1 MHPRTLRLTLALL
14 AAASLSTHAATY
26 RVGFGTGCTHGS
38 IQDAIDDAADD
49 PDVADI
55 IHIATNQAYDDIELD
70 IHDQH
75 VALQGGYADCT
86 AAGSNGQRTTLD
98 GDGDHSVVRIHGDGD
113 VVLSGLV
120 LTGGH
125 APMSNTGYGGGL
137 RIDGG
142 PHLVS
147 LTNMLVNNNE
157 AGHGGGISV
166 RNTHSGNP
174 ADVQLVL
181 GDDVVIMNNHAGYA
195 PPAGGDPMLQ
205 GGGIYCHEASV
216 RMIGGGLTSILNN
229 EASHDGGGIGADQC
243 EVTIAPHGSTD
254 YNGVVLNYAGRDGG
268 GIAVNGEG
276 GGATRLYPTAADKP
290 VRVAANTAEREG
302 GGIKVNTHGDVNAWD
317 LIIDGNRANG
327 EGGGVSVFADTGSD
341 TRFVMRGSLDAAPAG
356 AVQCTASLRC
366 NRISDNSARDES
378 DAPMQAAALRV
389 AGNGNAFDSPD
400 FEVTLEGTRIEG
412 NSGLNLV
419 RVRYD
424 SSVFGF
430 GQVTFNGTAI
440 VHNVA
445 GNELVLDSDEVYFV
459 MNAVTIAANTI
470 GGSDVIRAHD
480 GAMRLNRSIVW
491 QPGKFVLNSHGV
503 EEGDVRYLLASD
515 LANIPPDATNLIADP
530 RFVDAESGDLHLD
543 TTSPAI
549 DYAPGTNLPEADD
562 QPRVVDLAH
571 VENVLGPQDLGAY
584 ERQQAS
590 PDDVIFA
597 DGFEPIP

>member
-1 MHPRTLRLTLALL
+1 MQSRTSCLMLALL
-14 AAASLSTHAATY
+14 AGVGPASHAATY
-26 RVGFGTGCTHGS
+26 RVGFGAGCTHAS

-55 IHIATNQAYDDIELD
+55 IRIAANQAYDDIELD

-75 VALQGGYADCT
+75 LALEGGYADCT
-86 AAGSNGQRTTLD
+86 AATSGGLRTTLN

-125 APMSNTGYGGGL
+125 EPMFDYGYGGGL
-137 RIDGG
+137 QVDGG

-147 LTNMLVNNNE
+147 LSNVLVNRNE

-181 GDDVVIMNNHAGYA
+181 GDSVVVMNNHAGYA
-195 PPAGGDPMLQ
+195 PPASGDPMLQ
-205 GGGIYCHEASV
+205 GGGIYCHEATV
-216 RMIGGGLTSILNN
+216 RMAGGGLTSILNN

-254 YNGVVLNYAGRDGG
+254 FNGVVLNYAGRDGG
-268 GIAVNGEG
+268 GIAINGEG
-276 GGATRLYPTAADKP
+276 GGMTRLYPTAADKP
-290 VRVAANTAEREG
+290 VHVTANTAGREG
-302 GGIKVNTHGDVNAWD
+302 GGIKVNTHGKVNAWD
-317 LIIDGNRANG
+317 LIIDGNRAHA
-327 EGGGVSVFADTGSD
+327 EGGGVSVFADTGMD

-356 AVQCTASLRC
+356 AVQCAASLRC
-366 NRISDNSARDES
+366 NRISNNSARDEA
-378 DAPMQAAALRV
+378 DVPMQAAALR
-389 AGNGNAFDSPD
+389 ATGNGNAFDSPD

-430 GQVTFNGTAI
+430 GQVTLNSTTI
-440 VHNVA
+440 VRNMLD
-445 GNELVLDSDEVYFV
+445 NELILDSDEVYFV

-470 GGSDVIRAHD
+470 GGVSVIRAHD
-480 GAMRLNRSIVW
+480 GAVRLNRSIVW
-491 QPGKFVLNSHGV
+491 QPGKVTLDSQGV

-515 LANIPPDATNLIADP
+515 LANIPPDATNLVADP
-530 RFVDAESGDLHLD
+530 RFVDAEGGDLHLD
-543 TTSPAI
+543 IASPAI

-562 QPRVVDLAH
+562 QPRVLDLPDI
-571 VENVLGPQDLGAY
+571 EDEFGPQDLGAY
-584 ERQQAS
+584 ERQEA
-590 PDDVIFA
+590 PFDDVIFA
-597 DGFEPIP
+597 DGFEWTL